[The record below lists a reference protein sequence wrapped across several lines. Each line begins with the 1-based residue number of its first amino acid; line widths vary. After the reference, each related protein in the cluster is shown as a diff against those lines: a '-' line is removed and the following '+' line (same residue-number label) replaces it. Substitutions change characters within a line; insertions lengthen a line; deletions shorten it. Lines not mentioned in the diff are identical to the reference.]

1 MFKHKWDVTIP
12 EATRIQK
19 EMRTRVRFEPL
30 SAMPRTIA
38 GADISFNRYSDIFHA
53 GIVVLSYPDLTLIEK
68 SFFTMQVKFPY
79 VSGYLSF
86 REVPAIMEAYA
97 RLKAKPD
104 VLMMDGN
111 GIAHPRR
118 LGVATHFGMLL
129 DIPVIGVAKSLLY
142 GVGEEPAPEK
152 GSISYL
158 TAKDNGD
165 TIGAY
170 LRTKDRVKPVIV
182 SAGHRITLEE
192 SIALTLSVVRNHR
205 IPEPTRLAHL
215 AVNEFRRARAPH
227 KF

>member
-1 MFKHKWDVTIP
+1 MFKHEWDVSIP

-19 EMRTRVRFEPL
+19 EMRSLVRLEPL
-30 SAMPRTIA
+30 PHAPHTIA

-53 GIVVLSYPDLTLIEK
+53 GIVVLSLPDLVIIDR
-68 SFFTMQVKFPY
+68 SFHTMQVKFPY
-79 VSGYLSF
+79 VPGYLSF

-97 RLKAKPD
+97 RLKIKPD

-118 LGVATHFGMLL
+118 LGVATHLGILL

-142 GVGEEPAPEK
+142 GVGEEPAQEK

-158 TAKDNGD
+158 TARDNGE

-182 SAGHRITLEE
+182 SPGHRITLPE
-192 SIALTLSVVRNHR
+192 SIALSLACVRNHR
-205 IPEPTRLAHL
+205 IPEPTRLAHNT
-215 AVNEFRRARAPH
+215 VNEFRRGEIEG
-227 KF
+227 